1 MSSVF
6 PIIDDPRY
14 RRYTASA
21 AQTDFNIPF
30 PFQQAEDIKVLRQ
43 VAAGIYEIIPPA
55 TYKIEGANNPAGGT
69 LNFTVGRVL
78 NEIILILGDAI
89 LDRLTSIVR
98 DGKFSSQL
106 IEGELDRIRIIEQE
120 FRRDAGRALKVDYG
134 ASPLSIEGGIAS
146 GSLLYLDGS
155 TIRGGPPAD
164 GIASSIEEA
173 AGYAAAALSS
183 EIAAA
188 GSAAQAAGSAAHAST
203 SAGQAQNLVD
213 AAQAAYVGFQP
224 GTFYDLG
231 RVTDPIQLFPG
242 DLGRVTDL

>member
-21 AQTDFNIPF
+21 GQTDFNIPF

-43 VAAGIYEIIPPA
+43 VSAGVYEAIAPA
-55 TYKIEGANNPAGGT
+55 SYKIDGANNPAGGT
-69 LNFTVGRVL
+69 LKFNVGTAL
-78 NEIILILGDAI
+78 GEIILILGDAI

-134 ASPLSIEGGIAS
+134 APPLSIEGNITP
-146 GSLLYLDGS
+146 GSILYFDGS
-155 TIRGGPPAD
+155 TIRGGAQAD
-164 GIASSIEEA
+164 AISNSVAEA
-173 AGYAAAALSS
+173 ATYAAAALAS

-188 GSAAQAAGSAAHAST
+188 SSATQASGSASDASA